1 MRFASESC
9 RVLSGARSAVGMAV
23 LVEVVMMAAAALML
37 VWNRVDVGELPET
50 ATLHA
55 GVVATSGQL
64 LARLTF

>member
-1 MRFASESC
+1 
-9 RVLSGARSAVGMAV
+9 MAV

>member
-1 MRFASESC
+1 
-9 RVLSGARSAVGMAV
+9 MAV

-50 ATLHA
+50 ATLRA

-64 LARLTF
+64 LARLMF